1 MLKLTKKE
9 RNEVFTAIE
18 RKGLDPQRF
27 SWTTHVSKF
36 VTVYEEHYYQ
46 AVSGN
51 RPEQAEALI
60 TVHQGREF
68 SFTFERNDEGTF
80 FASVE
85 PHINV
90 GHGVRAKAWDGLI
103 GAFNDWLEVVRYEIH
118 EPDFWSQLPHDAPL
132 ATIPSSYASEERFT
146 TEEVRALCDRLQ
158 EIEAFILD
166 TNAVDRAPA
175 IQVHQ
180 TFIYLQQKAET
191 ATKLDWK
198 NIFAGAIVSILL
210 TLAVDNAPAIFSLC
224 NRLLNEFFA
233 KLLPYAPSQ
242 PI

>member
-9 RNEVFTAIE
+9 RNEVFAAIE

-27 SWTTHVSKF
+27 SWTTHISNF

-46 AVSGN
+46 SVSGH

-60 TVHQGREF
+60 AVHDGREF

-90 GHGVRAKAWDGLI
+90 GHGVRARTWGGLI
-103 GAFNDWLEVVRYEIH
+103 QAFNEWLEVIRYEIH
-118 EPDFWSQLPHDAPL
+118 EPDFWSELPRESPL
-132 ATIPSSYASEERFT
+132 AMIPHSYASDERFT
-146 TEEVRALCDRLQ
+146 SEEVLTLRDRLK
-158 EIEAFILD
+158 EIEAFILE
-166 TNAVDRAPA
+166 TNPVDGAAA

-210 TLAVDNAPAIFSLC
+210 TLAVDNAPEIFSLC

-233 KLLPYAPSQ
+233 KFLA
-242 PI
+242 